1 MKSPA
6 QSSLEYVFM
15 LGTAFIL
22 LFITLFA
29 YNTGY
34 IPNAL
39 RTSEQVSSLS
49 LQNSAQ
55 YIIVQLNATGTWEN
69 IKSKAVSL
77 STSNGKTTC
86 TVQGTS
92 YSGDYSS
99 AINYDA
105 NGKNLGQIYDDCMA
119 GNDEACKVII
129 CALGS

>member
-1 MKSPA
+1 M
-6 QSSLEYVFM
+6 
-15 LGTAFIL
+15 FIL
-22 LFITLFA
+22 AFAMIFAALFA
-29 YNTGY
+29 YNSGYLPKTLQTG
-34 IPNAL
+34 
-39 RTSEQVSSLS
+39 EQVGTLS

-55 YIIVQLNATGTWEN
+55 YIVVQLNATGTWKD

-92 YSGDYSS
+92 YSGDYSGV
-99 AINYDA
+99 INYDV
-105 NGKNLGQIYDDCMA
+105 NGKNMGQIYDDCMD